1 MAAMASLPTVV
12 RPALLAL
19 LLLAAGCS
27 TLDVPRADNY
37 AASGQKKVR
46 AVHHWDVLA
55 DDVAARVANKISEW
69 PAGEHPIY
77 LGVPPAGSFNDGF
90 RKLLIARLLERSVVL
105 STEPAAVQLHIE
117 TQLVQHEA
125 AAHNRVDAPYTR
137 LAAGVAVA
145 RDIAVHAQ
153 SAASGIAGGLVL
165 GLALDA
171 AQLHTDGAAA
181 GGPTR
186 TEVLVTTSLES
197 GGRYLASTADVY
209 YIDGADAALYRSAPA
224 PAPLPALT
232 TWQVV
237 KP

>member
-1 MAAMASLPTVV
+1 MAAMRSLPTVV

-77 LGVPPAGSFNDGF
+77 L
-90 RKLLIARLLERSVVL
+90 
-105 STEPAAVQLHIE
+105 
-117 TQLVQHEA
+117 
-125 AAHNRVDAPYTR
+125 
-137 LAAGVAVA
+137 
-145 RDIAVHAQ
+145 
-153 SAASGIAGGLVL
+153 
-165 GLALDA
+165 
-171 AQLHTDGAAA
+171 
-181 GGPTR
+181 
-186 TEVLVTTSLES
+186 
-197 GGRYLASTADVY
+197 ASTADVY
-209 YIDGADAALYRSAPA
+209 YIDRADAALYRGAAAPA
-224 PAPLPALT
+224 PMPALT